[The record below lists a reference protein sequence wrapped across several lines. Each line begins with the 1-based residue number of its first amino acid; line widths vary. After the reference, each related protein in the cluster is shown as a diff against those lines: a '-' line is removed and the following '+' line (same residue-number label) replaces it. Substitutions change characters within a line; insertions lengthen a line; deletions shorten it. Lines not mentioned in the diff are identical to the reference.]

1 MYFSLQRQVG
11 WCGNVNKK
19 IVLLNNLPPWRMF
32 SKFIPVYLRCLYF
45 VKAVSDMNDSMTRT
59 SGLVS
64 SEFTL
69 HRSPSTDVTIY
80 VLDVGRL
87 SPVSPLSPG
96 IQFPSP
102 PGRLRGHCPYPFTPH
117 PRTHGTLTISH
128 GRCSFTHSAY
138 TSLLCFPS

>member
-1 MYFSLQRQVG
+1 
-11 WCGNVNKK
+11 
-19 IVLLNNLPPWRMF
+19 MF

-87 SPVSPLSPG
+87 SP
-96 IQFPSP
+96 
-102 PGRLRGHCPYPFTPH
+102 RFTPI
-117 PRTHGTLTISH
+117 TGDTIS
-128 GRCSFTHSAY
+128 RT
-138 TSLLCFPS
+138 TR